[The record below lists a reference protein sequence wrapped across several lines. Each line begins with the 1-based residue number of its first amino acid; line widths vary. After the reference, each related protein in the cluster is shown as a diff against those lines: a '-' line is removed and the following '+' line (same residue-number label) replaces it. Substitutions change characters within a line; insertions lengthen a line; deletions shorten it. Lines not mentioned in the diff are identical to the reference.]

1 MPQNDDEMKM
11 KLEKKKHITGSVTN
25 FDYFL
30 HGILF
35 KMC

>member
-11 KLEKKKHITGSVTN
+11 KLEKKHITGSVTN
-25 FDYFL
+25 FDYYL